1 MAQILHTENTHPEIA
16 EAVQP
21 PREAYGKLF
30 VRFLRFGFLA
40 WGGPVAQIAM
50 IRQEL
55 VDEERWVSKERFNRT
70 LAVYQV
76 LPGPEAHELCVY
88 FGMLAR
94 GRLGGVLA
102 GLGFMLPG
110 FVLMFALSWFYLTFG
125 MNIPTFQGIFLGFQ
139 AAVVALIV
147 RAVHR
152 IGGHALHDRWL
163 LGIAAGAC
171 IAELLHI
178 HFALTLLTAGLVYL
192 LVNRHRVLLATV
204 LGGLM
209 LVGLVV
215 YTLSGSDGGTATA
228 ITTAGSP
235 QPGSASTLALFI
247 SGLRSG
253 LLTFG
258 GAYTVIPFLQ
268 NDAVVQGGW
277 MSNAQF
283 LDGLAPSGI
292 LPAPLIIFSTFV
304 GYVGGGPWG
313 ALAMTLGIF
322 LPAFSFTLI
331 GHRYLERVIANTTV
345 HSFLDGVTAG
355 VVGLIAAT
363 TLVLFRQG
371 ITSIPA
377 ALIFVLA
384 LVAVYRWK
392 AKAAVAGIVL
402 GAGVLGLLFTQV
414 WG

>member
-1 MAQILHTENTHPEIA
+1 MTEMTRSGRLTTA
-16 EAVQP
+16 DTVAVP
-21 PREAYGKLF
+21 YEGYGQLF
-30 VRFLRFGFLA
+30 LRFLRFGFLA

-50 IRQEL
+50 LRQEL
-55 VDEERWVSKERFNRT
+55 VEEERWISKARFNRT

-88 FGMLAR
+88 FGTLAR

-125 MNIPTFQGIFLGFQ
+125 VTIPMFQGLFLGFQ

-163 LGIAAGAC
+163 YGIAAVAFL
-171 IAELLHI
+171 AQLLHV
-178 HFALTLLTAGLVYL
+178 HFALTLVTAGLAYL
-192 LVNRHRVLLATV
+192 LVKRNVPTLAMVLM
-204 LGGLM
+204 GLF
-209 LVGLVV
+209 LIGLVIAFL
-215 YTLSGSDGGTATA
+215 TGATNSTAPA
-228 ITTAGSP
+228 VQAAGEP
-235 QPGSASTLALFI
+235 QPGSASVLALLL
-247 SGLRSG
+247 SGLRGG

-268 NDAVVQGGW
+268 NDAVIQGGW

-283 LDGLAPSGI
+283 LDGIALSGI

-304 GYVGGGPWG
+304 GYFGGGPWG
-313 ALAMTLGIF
+313 ALAMTVGIF

-331 GHRYLERVIANTTV
+331 GHEYLERLIANVAV

-371 ITSIPA
+371 VMSMPA

-402 GAGVLGLLFTQV
+402 GAGLLGLLVSQL
-414 WG
+414 